1 MNKVLLALVFCFALL
16 SAPFVAR
23 AEEEEVDVDV
33 NEIEVEEDAED
44 DIDEAELAARYAAA
58 YGQQQ
63 AQQGGSQQM
72 FLTSSPDVETTYVF
86 PEFMDQKIPAGAVVD
101 ALCGFQNTG
110 VETFSVQYMR
120 AFLVSPQNWNHHI
133 QNYTTFR
140 YNVSVPA
147 GEESSILYRFRPDA
161 YLEPREY
168 GLKMEVFYVA
178 PNNETFVS
186 TFFNGTITVVEPPA
200 NFDSK
205 TAFTYAAL
213 VAIVALGGFG
223 VYKAIPNKRRGKTT
237 RTEASTSDSS
247 AIRSEWVSAEHL
259 KSARVRRTP
268 SKEKKI
274 KLNCIKK

>member
-186 TFFNGTITVVEPPA
+186 TFFNGTITVVEPRLTLTPRLLSHMLLSLPLSPSVA
-200 NFDSK
+200 SV
-205 TAFTYAAL
+205 FTRPSPTSAVARPLAL
-213 VAIVALGGFG
+213 RLLPPILL
-223 VYKAIPNKRRGKTT
+223 P
-237 RTEASTSDSS
+237 S
-247 AIRSEWVSAEHL
+247 AQSG
-259 KSARVRRTP
+259 
-268 SKEKKI
+268 
-274 KLNCIKK
+274 